1 MRPINILTAAMLLV
15 VCAPFATAAEPADT
29 STDQPKTL
37 LAERGKLIV
46 SDDLKQPL
54 GAGWR
59 VGKGK
64 WEVADGAIRSS
75 ELAADAHGAVAR
87 YDLKFDDAVIQYSFK
102 LDGAK
107 TTTLSINTTKG
118 HLCRVLIT
126 PNGLSIRKDDM
137 DKKGPDKAVVLQ
149 ENKQPIAAGQ
159 WHTLVV
165 EIRGQELLTSL
176 DGQPVALGE
185 HEAIAAM
192 KANFGLTVAGES
204 VSFKSLRVYEAL
216 PNPNWPATKTQL
228 QAKLKT
234 AAK

>member
-1 MRPINILTAAMLLV
+1 MHHLNILSAAVLLALCV
-15 VCAPFATAAEPADT
+15 PFAFAAEPADKQA
-29 STDQPKTL
+29 DQPKTL

-75 ELAADAHGAVAR
+75 ELPADSHGAVAR
-87 YDLKFDDAVIQYSFK
+87 YDLKFDDAIIQYSFK

-126 PNGLSIRKDDM
+126 PSGLSIRKDDM

-149 ENKQPIAAGQ
+149 ESKRPIPAGE
-159 WHTLVV
+159 WLTLVV
-165 EIRGQELLTSL
+165 EIRGQELLASL
-176 DGQPVALGE
+176 NGQPIALGE

-216 PNPNWPATKTQL
+216 PNANWAATKTQL
-228 QAKLKT
+228 QAKFKT